1 MAKAAP
7 HSTSSDHEA
16 QYIRGWNTMLLAAEI
31 DLQLIE
37 RCEQLEVQA
46 GIYASA
52 CTLLEHAEARGAS
65 NIEIKKIDEHLEL
78 MQSNLNATAYGIAA
92 STPSSLPEFRAY
104 LRAIKALSPASKGE
118 VSLEVALMRSL
129 LVHLGQLADH
139 MELAGLV
146 EAPCSQRS

>member
-7 HSTSSDHEA
+7 HSTGSDHEA

-65 NIEIKKIDEHLEL
+65 NIEIKKIDEQLGGQVCHDAEQNGRLAHVDVLVRLED
-78 MQSNLNATAYGIAA
+78 
-92 STPSSLPEFRAY
+92 E
-104 LRAIKALSPASKGE
+104 LS
-118 VSLEVALMRSL
+118 
-129 LVHLGQLADH
+129 D
-139 MELAGLV
+139 AGAKH
-146 EAPCSQRS
+146 EAERVDVYNEGNCL